1 MTETKTKLT
10 QIFNGDYRVLWKNGN
25 ILSGYK
31 DFTTKRKNYISYFTS
46 FDCWIAFAER
56 SSPSWNVVF
65 RKFNEGIPCC

>member
-31 DFTTKRKNYISYFTS
+31 DFTTKVQANNFINELKNEYK
-46 FDCWIAFAER
+46 R
-56 SSPSWNVVF
+56 P
-65 RKFNEGIPCC
+65 